1 MTPERWTEI
10 SNAFSAVLERE
21 PAARGQYLEQAFG
34 DDAALRE
41 EVGRLLRDAEE
52 AESRGFMR
60 EPAWVIDDIPFYLP
74 DFKGG
79 DSEFSQIEYI
89 GQGGMGVVYKA
100 YQKTFDRWVALKF
113 ISPSHLA
120 NPVDLDR
127 FRTEGQSM
135 AQLRHPNIVTVH
147 ETGEY
152 QGRPYFVMELIE
164 GPSLRDC
171 VDEFI
176 GRPQQAAALVEAIA
190 LAVHHAHQ
198 RRVLHNDLKPGN
210 ILLDR
215 EGEPHITDFGLAR
228 RFGQNVSASPAG
240 GIEGTASYMSP
251 EQTDGKDITTVSDVY
266 GLGAILYTLLTGG
279 PPFHAETIEETLRLV
294 KQEAPKPPRALNPN
308 VGETLEAICVK
319 CLRKDR
325 SSRYA
330 SASELARDL
339 ASYRAGNETV
349 ANPWSRRQRLA
360 SWCRRN
366 MVEAGLATA
375 VIAIWI
381 FAVVMALSVAQARKA
396 DLLQAT
402 LKNVSFAAKDLAAT
416 ALLQL
421 RYLGRNV
428 DIATADTKL
437 ADLLA
442 KADRKGLEGILR
454 DICAGQPIPF
464 KTCYVIDK
472 NGIMLAHV
480 PPAEQSVGADFS
492 WRNHFQGAK
501 ALGLKGVTGSVYISR
516 VYRGRS
522 DNFYKFAV
530 SAPIL
535 DAKKSFL
542 GVIAT
547 SVITDAAMGLVALHG
562 DNRKVALIAPT
573 DIDSQNLKLENGS
586 ERYVVLY
593 HPGYSKGIDPVEFP
607 YMNKVALRRDAI
619 PDEQFQLSAAKLQI
633 APEDNYL
640 DPVST
645 VAKEYAGRWIA
656 GFAPVGNTGF
666 VVVVQQRFS
675 DAVSVE
681 ASTLWGLALWSALAS
696 VVAVAILAVVVW
708 RWTKDRRLSA
718 KVIT

>member
-10 SNAFSAVLERE
+10 NEAFSALLDQE
-21 PAARGQYLEQAFG
+21 PATRGKYIDEVFPH
-34 DDAALRE
+34 DAALRA
-41 EVGRLLRDAEE
+41 EVLTLLRDADE

-60 EPAWVIDDIPFYLP
+60 EPAWVIDDIPLFLP

-79 DSEFSQIEYI
+79 DSEFSGVEYI

-100 YQKTFDRWVALKF
+100 YHKNFDHWVALKF
-113 ISPSHLA
+113 ISPSHVSSA
-120 NPVDLDR
+120 ADLER

-135 AQLRHPNIVTVH
+135 ARLKHPNIVTVH

-152 QGRPYFVMELIE
+152 QGRPYFVMELVE
-164 GPSLRDC
+164 GQSLRDR
-171 VDEFI
+171 VDEFVD
-176 GRPQQAAALVEAIA
+176 RPRDAAALVETLA

-210 ILLDR
+210 ILLDS
-215 EGEPHITDFGLAR
+215 EGEPHITDFGLAK
-228 RFGQNVSASPAG
+228 RFDKDASPSTTGAV
-240 GIEGTASYMSP
+240 EGTASYMSP
-251 EQTDGKDITTVSDVY
+251 EQADGRDITTVSDVY
-266 GLGAILYTLLTGG
+266 ALGAILYTLLTGG
-279 PPFHAETIEETLRLV
+279 PPFRGDTVQETLRRV
-294 KQEAPKPPRALNPN
+294 IKEPPQPPHELNPI
-308 VGETLEAICVK
+308 VEETLEAICLK
-319 CLRKDR
+319 CLSKDR
-325 SSRYA
+325 SLRYA
-330 SASELARDL
+330 SANELARDL
-339 ASYRAGNETV
+339 ANYRAGEETV
-349 ANPWSRRQRLA
+349 ASPWSRRQRIA

-366 MVEAGLATA
+366 MIEAGLVTA

-402 LKNVSFAAKDLAAT
+402 LKSVSFAAKDLATT

-428 DIATADTKL
+428 DIATADSRL
-437 ADLLA
+437 ADMLA
-442 KADRKGLEGILR
+442 KNDRKGLERLLV

-464 KTCYVIDK
+464 KTCYVINRD
-472 NGIMLAHV
+472 GIMLAHV
-480 PPAEQSVGADFS
+480 PRSDESIGSDYS

-501 ALGLKGVTGSVYISR
+501 ALGLKGITGSVYVSR

-535 DAKKSFL
+535 NAEKRFV
-542 GVIAT
+542 GVITT
-547 SVITDAAMGLVALHG
+547 SVMTDASMGLVSLHG

-573 DIDSQNLKLENGS
+573 DVDSPELKLDSNNEK
-586 ERYVVLY
+586 YVVLY
-593 HPGYSKGIDPVEFP
+593 HPGYRKGIDPVEFP
-607 YMNKVALRRDAI
+607 YANKVGVRRGAI
-619 PDEQFQLSAAKLQI
+619 ADEQFQLSDAKLQI
-633 APEDNYL
+633 SPDDNYV
-640 DPVST
+640 DPVAA

-666 VVVVQQRFS
+666 VVIVQQRFE

-681 ASTLWGLALWSALAS
+681 SSTLWGLALWSALAS
-696 VVAVAILAVVVW
+696 IVAVAILAVVLW
-708 RWTKDRRLSA
+708 RWTKERRLASEM
-718 KVIT
+718 T